1 MRELKHRQREGR
13 REVEE
18 RDKKIRTRNKE
29 DHQTVFIPFFFK
41 KKKMKNEKMRELGRK
56 GVGPWVGERIDQ

>member
-29 DHQTVFIPFFFK
+29 DHQTVFITFFFK
-41 KKKMKNEKMRELGRK
+41 KK
-56 GVGPWVGERIDQ
+56 

>member
-29 DHQTVFIPFFFK
+29 DHQTVFILFFK
-41 KKKMKNEKMRELGRK
+41 KKNEK
-56 GVGPWVGERIDQ
+56 